1 MHVLKDT
8 FMLIRSIG
16 ILYLFY
22 LQFTNAISVPL
33 LVTGLIAVGS
43 LGCSIFCTDV
53 GKHFFGRKLLNYLVG
68 ILGIVIIVRQTMMM

>member
-1 MHVLKDT
+1 MHVIKDT

-22 LQFTNAISVPL
+22 LQFTRSVSVPM

-43 LGCSIFCTDV
+43 IGAAIFCTDV
-53 GKHFFGRKLLNYLVG
+53 GRHFFGRKLINYLIG
-68 ILGIVIIVRQTMMM
+68 ILGIVIVINQSM

>member
-1 MHVLKDT
+1 MHVIKDT

-22 LQFTNAISVPL
+22 LQFTHNVSIPL

-43 LGCSIFCTDV
+43 LGAAIFCNEV

-68 ILGIVIIVRQTMMM
+68 ILGIAIIVKQNM

>member
-1 MHVLKDT
+1 MHAVKDT

-22 LQFTNAISVPL
+22 LQFTNNVSIPL

-43 LGCSIFCTDV
+43 LGGAMFCTNV
-53 GKHFFGRKLLNYLVG
+53 GKRFFGRKLLNYLVG
-68 ILGIVIIVRQTMMM
+68 ILGIVIIVKQSM

>member
-1 MHVLKDT
+1 MHAIKDS

-22 LQFTNAISVPL
+22 LQFTNNVSIPL

-43 LGCSIFCTDV
+43 LGGAIFCADV
-53 GKHFFGRKLLNYLVG
+53 GKHFFGRKLLNYIVG
-68 ILGIVIIVRQTMMM
+68 ILGIVIIVKQNM

>member
-1 MHVLKDT
+1 MHAVKDT

-22 LQFTNAISVPL
+22 LQFTNNVSVPL

-43 LGCSIFCTDV
+43 LGGAMFCNDV

-68 ILGIVIIVRQTMMM
+68 IFGIVIVVKQSM